1 MEYLSGGNRLWG
13 WFAMP
18 AATTRSGERP
28 VPAMLY
34 LHGGWAFGAQDFED
48 ARPFLD
54 AGFALFVPTL
64 RGENGNSGEFEMAY
78 GELDD
83 AVAAVTFL
91 AAQPGIDR
99 TRIAAFGHSSGGML
113 ASLLT
118 LVPEV
123 PLVLTGSAGGI
134 YSDGDL
140 QGFGEMA
147 PFAVENPTER
157 QFRTLIAHL
166 PEMRRP
172 HVAFVGQRD
181 SLARSAVISQRNAIA
196 TRAELTVEFIA
207 GDHFTSL
214 SPAVVAFARR
224 ALAAMPE
231 QQDR

>member
-1 MEYLSGGNRLWG
+1 MEFLSGGNRLWG

-18 AATTRSGERP
+18 PATSRNGNRP
-28 VPAMLY
+28 VPAMVY

-64 RGENGNSGEFEMAY
+64 RGENGNPGEFEMAY

-99 TRIAAFGHSSGGML
+99 RRIAAFGHSSGGML

-118 LVPEV
+118 LVPDV

-134 YSDGDL
+134 YGDDDL
-140 QGFGEMA
+140 QSFGEIA
-147 PFAVENPTER
+147 PFDVEDSTER
-157 QFRTLIAHL
+157 QFRALTAHL

-172 HVAFVGQRD
+172 HVAFVGQSD
-181 SLARSAVISQRNAIA
+181 SLAPSAVIAQRNAIA
-196 TRAELTVEFIA
+196 TRAELTVEFIP
-207 GDHFTSL
+207 GDHLTSL
-214 SPAVVAFARR
+214 SPAVEAFARR
-224 ALAAMPE
+224 ALASMPE
-231 QQDR
+231 QQSH